1 MRGICVDVSTQ
12 QLLENLALVVAAA
25 PGPDWI
31 DRAAPPDEMPAR
43 VVKALGCFEPVFDH
57 AGAIIAVKFHIFV
70 QPAVAAQST
79 RQAQGAPHG
88 FMRTGLG

>member
-31 DRAAPPDEMPAR
+31 DRAALPDEMPAR

-57 AGAIIAVKFHIFV
+57 AGAIIVVKFHIFV
-70 QPAVAAQST
+70 QPAVAA
-79 RQAQGAPHG
+79 
-88 FMRTGLG
+88 